1 MQVFKKM
8 TQAFYNL
15 DIFVREHV
23 KQKILISAQIWVN
36 KVTLIIKWEAVTAE
50 SLSMH
55 VRHLNR

>member
-8 TQAFYNL
+8 TQTFYNL

-36 KVTLIIKWEAVTAE
+36 NQRVTLFIKWEAVTAE
-50 SLSMH
+50 SLSM
-55 VRHLNR
+55 